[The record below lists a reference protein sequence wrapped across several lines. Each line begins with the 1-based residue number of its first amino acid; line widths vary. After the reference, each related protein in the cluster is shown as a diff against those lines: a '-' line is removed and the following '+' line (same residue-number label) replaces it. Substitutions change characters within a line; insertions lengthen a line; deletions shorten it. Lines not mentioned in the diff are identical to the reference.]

1 MDFSIGMDLQKLQTT
16 LKNEFDSGNIERK
29 KYVSIMNFIEKDI
42 DGTITNENELAMLE
56 GFYNGSKIKMPKYD
70 SETSRTS
77 TCKYDYKGITVE
89 EYLEDKDLDGM
100 ADYFRRDVYGKE
112 KDERWSITKKL
123 GLNEP
128 RIDLYV
134 NIDANLDGKMDNW
147 LYWRNDFCGRMSGGT
162 RYKDMILT
170 NTSTYKYIDKLTP

>member
-1 MDFSIGMDLQKLQTT
+1 MHPTT
-16 LKNEFDSGNIERK
+16 LNSGKIDRK

-42 DGTITNENELAMLE
+42 DGKITTKNELAMLK

-77 TCKYDYKGITVE
+77 TYKYDYKGITVN

-128 RIDLYV
+128 RIDHYI
-134 NIDANLDGKMDNW
+134 NADANLDGKMDDW
-147 LYWRNDFCGRMSGGT
+147 LYWRNDFIGRMSYGT
-162 RYKDMILT
+162 QRKEMILT